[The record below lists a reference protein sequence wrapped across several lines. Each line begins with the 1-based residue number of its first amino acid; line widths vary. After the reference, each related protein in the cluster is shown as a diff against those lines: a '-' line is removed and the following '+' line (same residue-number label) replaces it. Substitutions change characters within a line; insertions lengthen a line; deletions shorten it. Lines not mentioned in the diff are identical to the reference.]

1 MHVIAVMSEKGG
13 VGKTTV
19 TLDLS
24 VAAAAQG
31 LFSAVLDTDPQG
43 TASKWMDVRGSES
56 PIVLSTHA
64 VRLGPTIEQA
74 KKQGINF
81 VVIDTPPYSSM
92 EAAEA
97 AKRADLVLVPI
108 EPHLFSLE
116 TAVKTANLL
125 KIAGAYP
132 AVYLINKAPVQGS
145 EADAAVEHITGLG
158 LIVCPVVLHLR
169 AAHRHAT
176 NEGKVAAEYQS
187 SSKAAEEMSK
197 LFDYCMTYL
206 TSTRKNKKGII

>member
-1 MHVIAVMSEKGG
+1 LLLSLNMHVIAVISEKGG

-24 VAAAAQG
+24 VAAAGQG

-43 TASKWMDVRGSES
+43 TASRWMDVRGSES

-64 VRLGPTIEQA
+64 VRLGPTLEQA

-81 VVIDTPPYSSM
+81 VVVDTPPHSSI

-108 EPHLFSLE
+108 EPHLFSLD
-116 TAVKTANLL
+116 TALKTAQLL

-132 AVYLINKAPVQGS
+132 AVFLINKAQ
-145 EADAAVEHITGLG
+145 AAVEHITGLG
-158 LIVCPVVLHLR
+158 LSVCPVVLHLR

-187 SSKAAEEMSK
+187 SSKAAEEMSQ
-197 LFDYCMTYL
+197 LFAYCMTYL
-206 TSTRKNKKGII
+206 NTKRKITKGN